1 MSSGTGAGADAL
13 RDDVLALLAGD
24 GDRLA
29 DPYPTWNRL
38 REEIPVWKQGDVVIL
53 SRHEH
58 VHQLLGDNNILYSR
72 QGTKT
77 SARYERA
84 KREFSPHGSAAFGRV
99 LDQEF
104 HQLVRMDPPDHPRVR
119 RAVQPPFSARNLAR
133 EMQDKVSERV
143 DRNLTALAAGGGEA
157 DFKKFAYSL
166 PLQVLGD
173 LLGIPIDDLD
183 MVHSWAQK
191 IAENKFNAD
200 SERAAVEADEAYRHL
215 MTYIDVLVAR
225 QRASG
230 SETGLVAA
238 LLESEDSGV
247 VSHEEAMAMM
257 ALMIFAGH
265 ETTSNLLAIGLLE
278 LLRHPDQWDLL
289 VAEPERVP
297 AAVEELLRF
306 VTPAHFLPYV
316 AKEGREVD
324 GVAVEAGDTVIGVL
338 AAANRDP
345 AVFAR
350 PDELDIA
357 RSDSR
362 AHVSLGLGPHF
373 CLGAGLAR
381 MEATAL
387 FGTIARRFPGARPV
401 EADLRWGGRSL
412 RTPLAMPVRLL
423 G

>member
-1 MSSGTGAGADAL
+1 MNTLQA
-13 RDDVLALLAGD
+13 DVLALLAGD
-24 GDRLA
+24 GEKLA

-38 REEIPVWKQGDVVIL
+38 RDEMPVWKQGDVVIL
-53 SRHEH
+53 SRHEQ
-58 VHQLLGDNNILYSR
+58 VQELLGDNNILYSR

-84 KREFSPHGSAAFGRV
+84 RQEFSPHGRAAFGRV

-133 EMQDKVSERV
+133 EMRDRVNERV
-143 DRNLTALAAGGGEA
+143 DRNLASLAEGGGEA

-200 SERAAVEADEAYRHL
+200 SEQAAIEADDAYRQL
-215 MTYIDVLVAR
+215 MSYIDVLVAR
-225 QRASG
+225 QQASG

-238 LLESEDSGV
+238 LLESESSGV
-247 VSHEEAMAMM
+247 VSHEEAMAMV

-278 LLRHPDQWDLL
+278 LLRHPDQWDRL

-316 AKEGREVD
+316 AKEDREIG
-324 GVAVEAGDTVIGVL
+324 GVPIEAGDTVIGVL

-345 AVFAR
+345 AVFERA
-350 PDELDIA
+350 DELDIE

-387 FGTIARRFPGARPV
+387 FGAIVRGFPDARLA

-412 RTPLAMPVRLL
+412 RTPLAMPIRLM

>member
-1 MSSGTGAGADAL
+1 MNSL
-13 RDDVLALLAGD
+13 QDDVRALLAGD
-24 GDRLA
+24 GGRLA

-38 REEIPVWKQGDVVIL
+38 REELPVWKQDDMVIL
-53 SRHEH
+53 SRHER
-58 VHQLLGDNNILYSR
+58 VQELLGDNNILYSR

-84 KREFSPHGSAAFGRV
+84 KREFGPHGSAAFGRV
-99 LDQEF
+99 LDHEF

-119 RAVQPPFSARNLAR
+119 RTVQPPFSARSLAR
-133 EMQDKVSERV
+133 EMQAKVDERV
-143 DRNLTALAAGGGEA
+143 ARNLAALAKSGGEA

-183 MVHSWAQK
+183 MVHSWARK

-200 SERAAVEADEAYRHL
+200 SERAAIEADEAYRKL
-215 MTYIDVLVAR
+215 MAYIDVLVAR
-225 QRASG
+225 QRDTGA
-230 SETGLVAA
+230 ETGLVAA
-238 LLESEDSGV
+238 LLDSERKGV

-278 LLRHPDQWDLL
+278 LLRHPGQWDLL

-316 AKEGREVD
+316 AKESREID
-324 GVAVEAGDTVIGVL
+324 GVPVEAGDTVIGVL

-345 AVFAR
+345 EVFERA
-350 PDELDIA
+350 DELDIA
-357 RSDSR
+357 RTDSR

-387 FGTIARRFPGARPV
+387 FGTLAREYPGARLAGA
-401 EADLRWGGRSL
+401 ELRWGGRSL
-412 RTPLAMPVRLL
+412 RTPLAMPVRLT

>member
-1 MSSGTGAGADAL
+1 MSTL
-13 RDDVLALLAGD
+13 QEDVLALLAGD
-24 GDRLA
+24 GRRLS
-29 DPYPTWNRL
+29 DPYPIWNRL
-38 REEIPVWKQGDVVIL
+38 REEIPVWKQGDVVVL
-53 SRHEH
+53 SRHAQVRE
-58 VHQLLGDNNILYSR
+58 LLGDNNILYGR

-84 KREFSPHGSAAFGRV
+84 KQEFSPHGRAAFGRV

-104 HQLVRMDPPDHPRVR
+104 RQLVRMDPPDHPRVR

-133 EMQDKVSERV
+133 EMQDKVDERV
-143 DRNLTALAAGGGEA
+143 ERSLVAMAEGGSEA

-200 SERAAVEADEAYRHL
+200 SEQAAIEADEAYQRL
-215 MTYIDVLVAR
+215 MAYIDVLVAR
-225 QRASG
+225 QQASA

-238 LLESEDSGV
+238 LLDSERNGV

-278 LLRHPDQWDLL
+278 LLRHPEQWARL
-289 VAEPERVP
+289 VAEPDRVP

-316 AKEGREVD
+316 AKETRQVE
-324 GVAVEAGDTVIGVL
+324 GVTIEAGDTVIGVL

-345 AVFAR
+345 GVFER
-350 PDELDIA
+350 PDELDIE
-357 RSDSR
+357 RSDGR

-381 MEATAL
+381 MEASAL
-387 FGTIARRFPGARPV
+387 FGAMVRMFPEVSLV
-401 EADLRWGGRSL
+401 EADLRWAGRSL
-412 RTPLAMPVRLL
+412 RTPLAMPIRLR
-423 G
+423 

>member
-1 MSSGTGAGADAL
+1 MSTL
-13 RDDVLALLAGD
+13 QDDVRALLAGD
-24 GDRLA
+24 GEKLA

-38 REEIPVWKQGDVVIL
+38 RDELPVWKQGDVVVL
-53 SRHEH
+53 SRHEQ
-58 VHQLLGDNNILYSR
+58 VQELLGDNNLLYSR

-84 KREFSPHGSAAFGRV
+84 KREFSPHGRAAFGRV

-133 EMQDKVSERV
+133 EMQGKVTERV
-143 DRNLTALAAGGGEA
+143 DRNLTLLAAGGGEA

-200 SERAAVEADEAYRHL
+200 SEKAAVEADDAYRQL
-215 MTYIDVLVAR
+215 MAYIDVLVAR
-225 QRASG
+225 QQASG

-238 LLESEDSGV
+238 LLDSEKNGT
-247 VSHEEAMAMM
+247 VSHEEARGMI

-265 ETTSNLLAIGLLE
+265 ETTSNLLSIGLLE
-278 LLRHPDQWDLL
+278 LLRRQDQWDLL

-316 AKEGREVD
+316 AKESREIG
-324 GVAVEAGDTVIGVL
+324 GVAIDAGDTVIGVL

-345 AVFAR
+345 AVFER
-350 PDELDIA
+350 PDELDIG
-357 RSDSR
+357 RPDSR
-362 AHVSLGLGPHF
+362 AHVALGLGPHF

-387 FGTIARRFPGARPV
+387 FGTLARRYPGTRLAD
-401 EADLRWGGRSL
+401 ADLRWGGRSL
-412 RTPLAMPVRLL
+412 RTPLSMPVRLL

>member
-1 MSSGTGAGADAL
+1 
-13 RDDVLALLAGD
+13 LAGD
-24 GDRLA
+24 GERLA
-29 DPYPTWNRL
+29 NPYPIWNKL
-38 REEIPVWKQGDVVIL
+38 REELPVWKQGDVVIL
-53 SRHEH
+53 SRHAQVQE
-58 VHQLLGDNNILYSR
+58 LLGDNNILYSR

-77 SARYERA
+77 SSRYERA
-84 KREFSPHGSAAFGRV
+84 KQEFSPHGRAAFGRV

-133 EMQDKVSERV
+133 EMQEKVNTRV
-143 DRNLTALAAGGGEA
+143 DRNLTALAEGGGEA

-200 SERAAVEADEAYRHL
+200 SEKAAIEADEAYRQL
-215 MTYIDVLVAR
+215 MAYIDVLVAR
-225 QRASG
+225 QQASG

-238 LLESEDSGV
+238 LLDSEKNGV

-278 LLRHPDQWDLL
+278 LLRHPGQWDRL

-316 AKEGREVD
+316 AKESREID
-324 GVAVEAGDTVIGVL
+324 GVPIDAGDTVIGVL

-345 AVFAR
+345 EVFDR
-350 PDELDIA
+350 PDDLDIG
-357 RSDSR
+357 RSDTR

-387 FGTIARRFPGARPV
+387 FGTIVRRFPHTTLM
-401 EADLRWGGRSL
+401 ETDLRWGGRSL
-412 RTPLAMPVRLL
+412 RTPLAMPVRL
-423 G
+423 GG